1 MQLATALLSFLCIQK
16 NYTCTLYPQAYNS
29 LGNYEIM
36 AHNSLLNTHKWD
48 LRQLN
53 PTRLHSQ
60 KSTGRVR
67 SVTCPLQDVVNF
79 LIRDRWVDTTKQA
92 VLTGASQALLTGA
105 SQAVLSGALQA
116 VLYLTGALQAVVLLY
131 HELLY

>member
-48 LRQLN
+48 LSYR
-53 PTRLHSQ
+53 
-60 KSTGRVR
+60 
-67 SVTCPLQDVVNF
+67 
-79 LIRDRWVDTTKQA
+79 
-92 VLTGASQALLTGA
+92 
-105 SQAVLSGALQA
+105 
-116 VLYLTGALQAVVLLY
+116 
-131 HELLY
+131 